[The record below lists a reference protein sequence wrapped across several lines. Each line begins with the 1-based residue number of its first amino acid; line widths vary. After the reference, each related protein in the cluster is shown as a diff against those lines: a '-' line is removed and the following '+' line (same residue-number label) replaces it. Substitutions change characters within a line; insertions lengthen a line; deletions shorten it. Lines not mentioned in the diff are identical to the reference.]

1 MAGTV
6 FKIED
11 DAPYWKVY
19 AGIARPWTPSPR
31 GRRGCM
37 VMLLLASLLF
47 LAALIVG
54 VVALLT

>member
-1 MAGTV
+1 VAGTV
-6 FKIED
+6 FEIED
-11 DAPYWKVY
+11 EAPYWKVC

-37 VMLLLASLLF
+37 VMLLLTSLLL